1 MWSWLH
7 ALAQWDLTLARP
19 RCGQMTS
26 HTNEPLP
33 RPISSW
39 KPPPCGLLQRRG
51 ELRTSL
57 FRDDEETSF
66 LLRDCDFSC
75 AIRPWRRQRRPIFL
89 ADTRTQFHFPTTSFA
104 PTQVSIKVI
113 PLRAGPV
120 SSSYFFHIFNVTQ
133 LVSLSVPQ
141 YDNALPVFLL

>member
-7 ALAQWDLTLARP
+7 ALAQWDLILARP

-75 AIRPWRRQRRPIFL
+75 AIRPWRRRRRRRRPIFL
-89 ADTRTQFHFPTTSFA
+89 ADTRTQFHFPTTSFV
-104 PTQVSIKVI
+104 PTQVCLHS
-113 PLRAGPV
+113 GD
-120 SSSYFFHIFNVTQ
+120 SSLSLPHIFFTFLILHN
-133 LVSLSVPQ
+133 LSHTRFP
-141 YDNALPVFLL
+141 NTLMPC

>member
-75 AIRPWRRQRRPIFL
+75 AIRPWRRRRRRRRPIFL

-104 PTQVSIKVI
+104 PTQVCIQVI
-113 PLRAGPV
+113 PPCL
-120 SSSYFFHIFNVTQ
+120 SLKFFHIFDITQ

-141 YDNALPVFLL
+141 YANALPVFLP